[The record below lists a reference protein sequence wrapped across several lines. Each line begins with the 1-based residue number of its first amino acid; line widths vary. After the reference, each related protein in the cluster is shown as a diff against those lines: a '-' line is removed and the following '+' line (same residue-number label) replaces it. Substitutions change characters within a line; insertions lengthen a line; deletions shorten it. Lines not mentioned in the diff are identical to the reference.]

1 MPTSF
6 GGLGLGANAVN
17 EKSVR
22 LMAINNCGGLGL
34 ALSSLAISRTN
45 SATNSATSSVND
57 KRVINSGVHSPT
69 NSFNEKSVM
78 DSITNSLS
86 NSTTNYV
93 INSGA
98 GREPGANVPTN
109 SAERAPGVVSLC
121 LRKAGCTVREVV
133 KVKETYY
140 RCKRDLLSL

>member
-1 MPTSF
+1 
-6 GGLGLGANAVN
+6 
-17 EKSVR
+17 
-22 LMAINNCGGLGL
+22 
-34 ALSSLAISRTN
+34 
-45 SATNSATSSVND
+45 
-57 KRVINSGVHSPT
+57 VHSPT

-98 GREPGANVPTN
+98 GREPGTNLPTN
-109 SAERAPGVVSLC
+109 SAGRGPGVFSLC
-121 LRKAGCTVREVV
+121 LRKAGCTVRVVV

-140 RCKRDLLSL
+140 HCKRDLPSGPAWRLFCLSPKGWLCV